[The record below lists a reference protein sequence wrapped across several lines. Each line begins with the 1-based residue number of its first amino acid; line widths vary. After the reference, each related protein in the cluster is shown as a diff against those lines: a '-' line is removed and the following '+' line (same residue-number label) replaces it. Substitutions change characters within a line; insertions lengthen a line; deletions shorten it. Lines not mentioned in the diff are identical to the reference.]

1 MSPPLFVASNGQ
13 QTGPFTADQI
23 RQMLAGGS
31 LKSSDLAWRE
41 GMAEWRPLA
50 EVLPSAGAALT
61 GMAVP
66 LAAAAAGGSAAK
78 WGLGAGAAVLVLAL
92 GGVGANVKTYTD
104 SGVPNG
110 SYVYHV
116 KAVNTTTGR
125 SSAWSNQISVTVG
138 STKGPK

>member
-92 GGVGANVKTYTD
+92 GGVGA
-104 SGVPNG
+104 
-110 SYVYHV
+110 
-116 KAVNTTTGR
+116 
-125 SSAWSNQISVTVG
+125 
-138 STKGPK
+138 